1 MAAQRAGEARNK
13 VDHIHNHGG
22 EGVRSLYEMNKLRNA
37 ITALLIVGY
46 ALTSE
51 GLAKD
56 FKYSE
61 KNLKGAYTVRLVPAV
76 SFAPLN
82 AASGIATAPRQ
93 DFLRV
98 GTFVADGRGN
108 VKGRFV
114 ATTDD
119 NAGATVV
126 KDFLFTGTYTVDVDG
141 FGTLSIAPVLTNPP
155 VADEGPETY
164 AIKMNDRA
172 KSVHLIQTDNDG
184 GGAKIFL
191 TGDALIE
198 RPIGTG
204 DLD

>member
-1 MAAQRAGEARNK
+1 
-13 VDHIHNHGG
+13 
-22 EGVRSLYEMNKLRNA
+22 MNNLRNA
-37 ITALLIVGY
+37 IIALIVASY
-46 ALTSE
+46 AFPTE
-51 GLAKD
+51 GAAKD

-61 KNLKGAYTVRLVPAV
+61 RNLKGAYTFRLVPVV
-76 SFAPLN
+76 SFAPLHTE
-82 AASGIATAPRQ
+82 SGVDTAPRQ
-93 DFLRV
+93 DILRV
-98 GTFVADGRGN
+98 GAFVADGRGN
-108 VKGRFV
+108 VKGRMI

-119 NAGATVV
+119 NNGATVI

-141 FGTLSIAPVLTNPP
+141 FGTLSIAPVVTVPP